1 MATAD
6 SESFELPINERALQR
21 REPERGQAQPEPEQ
35 VEAGSELEQAKATIA
50 ELRERLAAAL
60 ELAGQAAEGV
70 PPV

>member
-1 MATAD
+1 MERLEEQFRTAD
-6 SESFELPINERALQR
+6 TAI
-21 REPERGQAQPEPEQ
+21 EPTGGSQPEPEQ
-35 VEAGSELEQAKATIA
+35 VEADSELEQAKATIA